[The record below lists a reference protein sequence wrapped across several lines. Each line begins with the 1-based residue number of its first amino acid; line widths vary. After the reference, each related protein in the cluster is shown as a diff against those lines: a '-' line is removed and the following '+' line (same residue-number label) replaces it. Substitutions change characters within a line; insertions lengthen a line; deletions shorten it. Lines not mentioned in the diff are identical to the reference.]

1 MDENKFMLVS
11 IEDETSKSVAE
22 VLGSKTCKKIIN
34 YLSEKEASQKDLSDA
49 LEIPMNTLDY
59 NIKKLLES
67 GFIQKKKN
75 FFWSKKGKKIIIYG
89 LSNKSIIISP
99 KKSTG
104 EKIKSILPAI
114 ILTAVGTF
122 AVGVFE
128 KINIISRNL
137 QTSPQSISD
146 SDFGFEVV
154 SKVSE
159 VPTMITPQAFPLWG
173 WFLLGSIIS
182 ILIIAIINWRKL

>member
-11 IEDETSKSVAE
+11 LEDETSKSIAE
-22 VLGSKTCKKIIN
+22 VIGSKTCKKIIN

-49 LEIPMNTLDY
+49 LKIPMNTLDY

-75 FFWSKKGKKIIIYG
+75 FFWSKKGKKIVLYG

-104 EKIKSILPAI
+104 EKIKSILPAF

-122 AVGVFE
+122 AVGVYE
-128 KINIISRNL
+128 KLTSVSRNIQTNYDMVSESSEIL
-137 QTSPQSISD
+137 KVAGTSPTIMSSQPIPLSI
-146 SDFGFEVV
+146 
-154 SKVSE
+154 
-159 VPTMITPQAFPLWG
+159 
-173 WFLLGSIIS
+173 WFLLGSIIA
-182 ILIIAIINWRKL
+182 IFIISIINWRKL

>member
-11 IEDETSKSVAE
+11 MEDETSKSVAE

-49 LEIPMNTLDY
+49 LGIPMNTLDY
-59 NIKKLLES
+59 NIKKLLDS

-75 FFWSKKGKKIIIYG
+75 FFWSKKGKKIIMYE

-128 KINIISRNL
+128 KINIVSRNL
-137 QTSPQSISD
+137 QTPQSSYD
-146 SDFGFEVV
+146 VSFGVEMV
-154 SKVSE
+154 SKIPE
-159 VPTMITPQAFPLWG
+159 TPTMITPQTFPLWG

>member
-11 IEDETSKSVAE
+11 MEDETSKSVAE

-49 LEIPMNTLDY
+49 LGIPMNTLDY
-59 NIKKLLES
+59 NIKKLLDS

-75 FFWSKKGKKIIIYG
+75 FFWSKKGKKIIMYE

-122 AVGVFE
+122 AIGVFE
-128 KINIISRNL
+128 KINFASRNL
-137 QTSPQSISD
+137 QTPQSMSD
-146 SDFGFEVV
+146 ASFGVEMV
-154 SKVSE
+154 SKIPE
-159 VPTMITPQAFPLWG
+159 TPTMITPQTFPLWG

>member
-11 IEDETSKSVAE
+11 MEDETSKSVAE
-22 VLGSKTCKKIIN
+22 VLSSKTCKKIIN

-49 LEIPMNTLDY
+49 LGIQMNTLDY

-67 GFIQKKKN
+67 GFIQKKKK
-75 FFWSKKGKKIIIYG
+75 FFWSKKGKKIVLYE

-114 ILTAVGTF
+114 ILTVAGTF
-122 AVGVFE
+122 AISVFE
-128 KINIISRNL
+128 KINFVSRNL
-137 QTSPQSISD
+137 QPSQSSYDTS
-146 SDFGFEVV
+146 FGVEIV
-154 SKVSE
+154 SKISE
-159 VPTMITPQAFPLWG
+159 TPTMITPQSFPLWG
-173 WFLLGSIIS
+173 WFLLGSVIS
-182 ILIIAIINWRKL
+182 IFIIAIINWRKL